1 MKLQNLWLKWRIL
14 AIALPFTLIFA
25 LAKWATHELGWQ
37 VWSFDALTSS
47 MFGAATLL
55 LAFVLGGTL
64 SDYRDSEVLP
74 IEIGCAIEAMVENV
88 LVVASLHADY
98 DAKPY
103 LSDLIKTLS
112 KILDWLKQ
120 DNETEPVLQQVS
132 DLNQHQIAIAKYDN
146 PAAVNFAQ
154 IEQDKLRQ
162 AILKIQ
168 IVRDT
173 NFVAPA
179 YAILEL
185 FIGAAIVS
193 LLLIGGDILIK
204 SLVLSSFLFTAFI
217 YLLILIRDLDNPFQY
232 KGSSSADISLMT
244 LEATLER
251 LRDRLNHLHIDIANQ

>member
-1 MKLQNLWLKWRIL
+1 MIT
-14 AIALPFTLIFA
+14 LPFTAIFA
-25 LAKWATHELGWQ
+25 LAKWGVHELGWQ

-64 SDYRDSEVLP
+64 SDYRDSETLP
-74 IEIGCAIEAMVENV
+74 IEIGCAIEASFENA
-88 LVVASLHADY
+88 LLLTGLHKDY
-98 DAKPY
+98 APQQY
-103 LSDLIKTLS
+103 LGDLIHALDA
-112 KILDWLKQ
+112 ILDWLKSGSA
-120 DNETEPVLQQVS
+120 TEPL
-132 DLNQHQIAIAKYDN
+132 LEQIAKLAKHQ
-146 PAAVNFAQ
+146 AAIGQYGNQAVVNFAQ
-154 IEQDKLRQ
+154 VEQDKLRS

-185 FIGAAIVS
+185 FIAAAIVS
-193 LLLIGGDILIK
+193 LLLIGGDIASLTK

-232 KGSSSADISLMT
+232 KGSSSADISLIT
-244 LEATLER
+244 LEATHRR
-251 LRDRLNHLHIDIANQ
+251 LCDRLEHLSSTSN